1 LRALRLAL
9 ASYSHASYGVDLK
22 NGVNV
27 IFPRTRGAILSP
39 AEIDAAADY
48 LLRIRIGGE
57 KIVDLPG
64 SFRPGSLDE
73 AYAIQR
79 RLVAK
84 FPASSVGWFVALTS
98 PEMQSVHRAPG
109 PIYGRIL
116 RSNLHRSPGVVLLR
130 DSERSVTVEA
140 EYAFRMAR
148 DLTPGLTYTESVVAG
163 AIRSVVPMLEFVD
176 SIFEDMTA
184 VGVASLIADNG
195 ADGQIVLGQDC
206 ERLSPAELLT
216 DPVRVSVNGVP
227 VAEGH
232 PSNVMGG
239 PLRVLTWFVNERT
252 KGGQVI
258 REGEIV
264 GTGNCL
270 QRYCYGRAGDGAN
283 ADFGSLGSVS
293 VTLAA

>member
-1 LRALRLAL
+1 
-9 ASYSHASYGVDLK
+9 
-22 NGVNV
+22 
-27 IFPRTRGAILSP
+27 LSP

-48 LLRIRIGGE
+48 LLRIRSIGD

-64 SFRPGSLDE
+64 AFRPGSLDE
-73 AYAIQR
+73 AYAIQH

-84 FPASSVGWFVALTS
+84 LPTSSIGWFVALTS
-98 PEMQSVHRAPG
+98 PEMQSVHRASG

-116 RSNLHRSPGVVLLR
+116 RPNLHRSPGVVLLR
-130 DSERSVTVEA
+130 NSERSVTVEA

-148 DLTPGLTYTESVVAG
+148 DLTPDLPYTEAAIAG

-184 VGVASLIADNG
+184 VDVASLVADNG
-195 ADGQIVLGQDC
+195 ADGQIVLGR
-206 ERLSPAELLT
+206 EVEGLSPAELLT
-216 DPVRVSVNGVP
+216 DPARVLVNGVQ

-239 PLRVLTWFVNERT
+239 PLRVLTWFVNECT
-252 KGGQVI
+252 KGGRVVRQ
-258 REGEIV
+258 GEIV

-270 QRYCYGRAGDGAN
+270 QRYCFGRAGDAVY

-293 VTLAA
+293 ATLAA